1 MGGRSRGCT
10 CSRRAPSLSPRR
22 RGSAASSGT
31 TAAAPRAASSRPR
44 SRDFLLDH
52 REHGAHLHL
61 VALHRQDLAQRAV
74 HGRLDLLGHLVGLD
88 LQDRLP
94 CRDRLALLL
103 APAGDGRELEIRGQ
117 RRQAELHGLGDT
129 TAVVKD
135 AATVRARLLHMSSTA
150 LVVAL
155 GRRGAIT
162 SSIRRLTGEHLAGPA
177 VTAACGEQSVAGMF
191 RALQTA
197 GEGDVLCVA
206 GGGGECAY
214 LGDLAG
220 AEAVRR
226 RLAGV
231 VVDGLVRD
239 VDGLARLGLTVFAR
253 GPGAAG
259 VPVEIGGQP
268 VRPGDWVVGDA
279 DGLVVVPAEDAEAAL
294 ALAEAAAAADE
305 EMQARIAA
313 GASLFDLDYRG

>member
-1 MGGRSRGCT
+1 
-10 CSRRAPSLSPRR
+10 
-22 RGSAASSGT
+22 
-31 TAAAPRAASSRPR
+31 
-44 SRDFLLDH
+44 
-52 REHGAHLHL
+52 
-61 VALHRQDLAQRAV
+61 
-74 HGRLDLLGHLVGLD
+74 
-88 LQDRLP
+88 
-94 CRDRLALLL
+94 
-103 APAGDGRELEIRGQ
+103 
-117 RRQAELHGLGDT
+117 
-129 TAVVKD
+129 
-135 AATVRARLLHMSSTA
+135 MSSTA
-150 LVVAL
+150 LVDAL
-155 GRRGAIT
+155 GRRGAIA
-162 SSIRRLTGEHLAGPA
+162 SSIRRLTGERLAGPA
-177 VTAACGEQSVAGMF
+177 VTAACGEQSVAAMF
-191 RALQTA
+191 RALRTA

-253 GPGAAG
+253 GTVAIGGVPRGPGAAG
-259 VPVEIGGQP
+259 VPVQIGGQP

-305 EMQARIAA
+305 EIQARIAA
-313 GASLFDLDYRG
+313 GASLFDLDYRGRGALRTQLDA